1 MSTPKI
7 EKFIIFVDIIT
18 LLAYYIKEGGDFVK
32 DDISQEMKN
41 IFSENLR
48 ELLKANHKKQSDI
61 VNDLHI
67 PASTVSDWVTGKKY
81 PRVDKMQA
89 LADYFGV
96 KKSDL
101 QEKKEASSK
110 KENAYEK
117 EILEVFRTV
126 SPAKQKKVIAQLRLE
141 LEEQRSES

>member
-1 MSTPKI
+1 M
-7 EKFIIFVDIIT
+7 
-18 LLAYYIKEGGDFVK
+18 K
-32 DDISQEMKN
+32 DDVSQEMKN

-48 ELLKANHKKQSDI
+48 EYLKSNNKKQSDI

-67 PASTVSDWVTGKKY
+67 TASTVSDWVTGKKY

-101 QEKKEASSK
+101 QEKKEASSS

-117 EILEVFRTV
+117 EIMEVFRTL
-126 SPAKQKKVIAQLRLE
+126 SPSKQKKVIAQLRLE

>member
-1 MSTPKI
+1 M
-7 EKFIIFVDIIT
+7 IT

-32 DDISQEMKN
+32 DDVSQEMKN

-48 ELLKANHKKQSDI
+48 EFLKVNKKKQTDI

-67 PASTVSDWVTGKKY
+67 TASTVSDWVTGKKY

-101 QEKKEASSK
+101 QEKKEASSNK
-110 KENAYEK
+110 DAYEK
-117 EILEVFRTV
+117 EILEVFRTL